1 MAKDSAGGKK
11 GQFAEVVAEWQQHL
25 LQLNRRNNLLY
36 FRPGKTAVRIAE
48 HKPDIIMRSLLD
60 SRRGLTFD
68 YAERRTRRVDLFP
81 EATTDDGEEP
91 EPYVVAGDL
100 RGDCPPLELQR
111 RLGNLRRRARE
122 WEEEQGLNILFLA
135 IGILRWVDE
144 DGEKASAPLLLLPC
158 HLGKAAPRE
167 AFTLAQNDEDLAANP
182 TLIVK
187 LQDFGITLPEVDS
200 GLENPSEYLDVVR
213 RLVRRRPEWEVH
225 EDVYLATFAYS
236 KLAMWRDL
244 EIIKVN
250 GTDHPIVNA
259 LTSGEQTVHKDTEQS
274 AYSASV
280 SGDLAGGRLDDVL
293 NVRDQFAVLPA
304 DYSQLLAISSAKSG
318 ANLVMHGPPG
328 TGKSQTIANIIAT
341 FFAEGKSVLF
351 VSEKTA
357 ALDVVKRRL
366 DEKQLGVFCLDLHSE
381 RGSKSNVYEQ
391 LRKSVDDRK
400 AVSRL
405 DFDYAALEE
414 RRSHLNKVVRALHQ
428 TRVPLGY
435 TAYQV
440 EGRFSE
446 NRSAPHVPFELGG
459 IGTLD
464 RTRLAEI
471 MSAAGR
477 LRLRRR
483 EFREHWTSHWKV
495 LKGGTPSIG
504 LAEKIRSD
512 MRIVAAATLDLR
524 GSGTV
529 LSGSLGLKQPSML
542 QEFGV
547 LEAVASHFATAPGVP
562 RGWLKDGVP
571 DRLRRIA
578 NQEASTQSAR
588 NALIARLT
596 GVFGTPAPT
605 WNFDGLLQELEVG
618 EEESRSLNI
627 VLGASWGE
635 RVIRVGGITSL
646 SLRRLSAAIAEMISL
661 CSEAGDYLRSIHDGT
676 WRSSLDLMD
685 VVQSIGKV
693 ASVPER
699 WVEPKGTDAVT
710 DALDR
715 ARKTAKDL
723 EEQEKALFSEFEPG
737 ILDTVNHDML
747 IRYRT
752 DYQNRLRRLV
762 NSKYRSDRKAIQALR
777 LSSGKKMPFSR
788 QLQVIEQAQ
797 ELKGRMGTW
806 GDMEPDLLS
815 ALGIR
820 CAGRSTDWSRVET
833 DIRIVRGLLSRRDI
847 NGTQIAQLL
856 TDERCSDHCVEL
868 TERFV
873 RVVVEI
879 QQMMDVHLDGD
890 LSKQVRE
897 NKVTLS
903 FLEEWVSAAAA
914 IAARIERAADSPMA
928 LGRQNIRDLP
938 SLRDVIHSGAELR
951 ELEGRHF
958 HEVEKLQADFGSAFS
973 GFATD
978 WPGVVASLEWTEGLL
993 ALVPD
998 AERNLPLLD
1007 HTAHPKASSYYKQI
1021 VEAVAESIRKFESE

>member
-1 MAKDSAGGKK
+1 
-11 GQFAEVVAEWQQHL
+11 
-25 LQLNRRNNLLY
+25 
-36 FRPGKTAVRIAE
+36 
-48 HKPDIIMRSLLD
+48 
-60 SRRGLTFD
+60 
-68 YAERRTRRVDLFP
+68 
-81 EATTDDGEEP
+81 
-91 EPYVVAGDL
+91 
-100 RGDCPPLELQR
+100 
-111 RLGNLRRRARE
+111 
-122 WEEEQGLNILFLA
+122 
-135 IGILRWVDE
+135 
-144 DGEKASAPLLLLPC
+144 
-158 HLGKAAPRE
+158 
-167 AFTLAQNDEDLAANP
+167 
-182 TLIVK
+182 
-187 LQDFGITLPEVDS
+187 
-200 GLENPSEYLDVVR
+200 
-213 RLVRRRPEWEVH
+213 
-225 EDVYLATFAYS
+225 
-236 KLAMWRDL
+236 
-244 EIIKVN
+244 
-250 GTDHPIVNA
+250 
-259 LTSGEQTVHKDTEQS
+259 
-274 AYSASV
+274 
-280 SGDLAGGRLDDVL
+280 
-293 NVRDQFAVLPA
+293 
-304 DYSQLLAISSAKSG
+304 
-318 ANLVMHGPPG
+318 
-328 TGKSQTIANIIAT
+328 
-341 FFAEGKSVLF
+341 
-351 VSEKTA
+351 
-357 ALDVVKRRL
+357 
-366 DEKQLGVFCLDLHSE
+366 
-381 RGSKSNVYEQ
+381 
-391 LRKSVDDRK
+391 
-400 AVSRL
+400 
-405 DFDYAALEE
+405 
-414 RRSHLNKVVRALHQ
+414 
-428 TRVPLGY
+428 
-435 TAYQV
+435 
-440 EGRFSE
+440 
-446 NRSAPHVPFELGG
+446 
-459 IGTLD
+459 
-464 RTRLAEI
+464 
-471 MSAAGR
+471 
-477 LRLRRR
+477 
-483 EFREHWTSHWKV
+483 
-495 LKGGTPSIG
+495 
-504 LAEKIRSD
+504 
-512 MRIVAAATLDLR
+512 
-524 GSGTV
+524 
-529 LSGSLGLKQPSML
+529 
-542 QEFGV
+542 
-547 LEAVASHFATAPGVP
+547 
-562 RGWLKDGVP
+562 
-571 DRLRRIA
+571 
-578 NQEASTQSAR
+578 
-588 NALIARLT
+588 
-596 GVFGTPAPT
+596 
-605 WNFDGLLQELEVG
+605 
-618 EEESRSLNI
+618 
-627 VLGASWGE
+627 
-635 RVIRVGGITSL
+635 
-646 SLRRLSAAIAEMISL
+646 
-661 CSEAGDYLRSIHDGT
+661 
-676 WRSSLDLMD
+676 MD